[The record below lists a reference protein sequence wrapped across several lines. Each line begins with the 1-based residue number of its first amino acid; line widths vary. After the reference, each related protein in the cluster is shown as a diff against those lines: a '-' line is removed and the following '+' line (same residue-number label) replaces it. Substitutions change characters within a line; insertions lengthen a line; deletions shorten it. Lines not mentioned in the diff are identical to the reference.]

1 MKVMI
6 EEFKITN
13 IKNYPFISFT
23 LDLDDRLFN
32 FTVKWNNYAQSAF
45 LWLYDADMNPI
56 VSGVALVNG
65 LLIRTD
71 RRLLPQDLRFL
82 HINGEPYE
90 PTLDTIGEEF
100 AFYYGS

>member
-1 MKVMI
+1 MT
-6 EEFKITN
+6 EEFKIGN
-13 IKNYPFISFT
+13 IKNYPFITFT

-32 FTVKWNNYAQSAF
+32 FTVKWNDYAQCAF

-56 VSGVALVNG
+56 VSGRALVNN

-71 RRLLPQDLRFL
+71 RRKLPQDLRFA
-82 HINGEPYE
+82 HINGETYE
-90 PTLDTIGEEF
+90 PTLDNIGEEF

>member
-1 MKVMI
+1 MI
-6 EEFKITN
+6 IFSFPNFKSN
-13 IKNYPFISFT
+13 PFISST

-32 FTVKWNNYAQSAF
+32 ITVKWNDYAQCAF

-56 VSGVALVNG
+56 VSGRALVNN

-71 RRLLPQDLRFL
+71 RRKLPQDLRFT
-82 HINGEPYE
+82 HINGETYE
-90 PTLDTIGEEF
+90 PTLDNIGEEF